1 MTPNQIKGSLIFS
14 GIKLVDIAD
23 ECDVSEQSVGQ
34 VIRGLSTSDRIQ
46 RVIAEKIDKPVE
58 EVFPERY
65 QPRKVSPRREAK
77 RQQLAS

>member
-34 VIRGLSTSDRIQ
+34 VIRGQSTSDRIQ
-46 RVIAEKIDKPVE
+46 KVIAAKIGQPVE

-65 QPRKVSPRREAK
+65 QPRKISPRREQK
-77 RQQLAS
+77 RQRMAS